1 MNDMT
6 EGNYT
11 EEELN
16 AMCDAAAD
24 KEKCREYNLREA
36 EYYNKRAELDMQT
49 RTVTV
54 EEDGDDLILAIPDDI
69 LESMG
74 WKENDVLEWE
84 TSEEGV
90 ILKKLEQ

>member
-36 EYYNKRAELDMQT
+36 EDYNKRAELDMQT